1 MALTGLF
8 PIQKLIIYNK
18 IVILLSKCFI
28 LHGSLCFLPSCS
40 LYRRHWFAS
49 SFQQPILRTMF
60 ALATFQ

>member
-1 MALTGLF
+1 MALTGLS

-18 IVILLSKCFI
+18 IMILLSECPL
-28 LHGSLCFLPSCS
+28 LHGSLCFLLPCS
-40 LYRRHWFAS
+40 LYRRKWFAS